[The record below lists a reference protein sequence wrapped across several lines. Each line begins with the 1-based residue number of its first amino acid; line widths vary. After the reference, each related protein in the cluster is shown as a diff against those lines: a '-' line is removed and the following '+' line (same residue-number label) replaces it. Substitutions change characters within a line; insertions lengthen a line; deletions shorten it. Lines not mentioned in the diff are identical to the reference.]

1 MADRPFEASPS
12 RGTVRPMLERMGRT
26 LTERKQRAN
35 FYQLL
40 SSAFVSSEDRGGCY
54 RWITPS
60 EISIILQM
68 IRKPNSII
76 VL

>member
-26 LTERKQRAN
+26 LTERKQRAH

-40 SSAFVSSEDRGGCY
+40 SSAFVSSEELR
-54 RWITPS
+54 RS
-60 EISIILQM
+60 RIILQM